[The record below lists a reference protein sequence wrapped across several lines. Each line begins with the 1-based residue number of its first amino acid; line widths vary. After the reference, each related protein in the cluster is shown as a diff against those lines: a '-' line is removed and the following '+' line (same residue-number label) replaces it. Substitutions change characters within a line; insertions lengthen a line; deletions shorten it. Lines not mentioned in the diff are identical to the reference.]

1 MNLSNN
7 PRGRRSAVWLDE
19 DPMAPEEDAMA
30 MVDDPAFTNAPPP
43 PAPPMRDA
51 YPPRDVHEPHNGFD
65 DFDGRDPRDPRDLRD
80 PRDPRGPRAGRHDAD
95 RSGPRG
101 GNRAAAR
108 QPFLADPLL
117 TWFTEAKNAALA
129 AGGVGLLAGIVVTTV
144 LFTTV
149 FDGDDDAGLT
159 LTAADGTAVDP
170 NGAVN
175 PATDPTAGQVA
186 LPTPGLGAEVPT
198 ESTVPGVAVPPAS
211 AGDPAAVGAE
221 TTVAPAPAPVAGDD
235 SVIQTEVLNLINVE
249 RAAAGC
255 PALALDPALN
265 VAADGHSEDMAANNY
280 FAHEDPA
287 GNGPGTR
294 IAAAGY
300 GGANWAENIATGFP
314 DPAGVVTGWM
324 NSEGHRANIL
334 NCGYVHMG
342 IGYAVGGTGTV
353 YWTQVFGA
361 A

>member
-1 MNLSNN
+1 M
-7 PRGRRSAVWLDE
+7 AV
-19 DPMAPEEDAMA
+19 
-30 MVDDPAFTNAPPP
+30 VDDPSFTNAPPP
-43 PAPPMRDA
+43 GQSRRDT
-51 YPPRDVHEPHNGFD
+51 YPPGDRHDQREARPP
-65 DFDGRDPRDPRDLRD
+65 RDPRDPRSSHT
-80 PRDPRGPRAGRHDAD
+80 GRHDAA
-95 RSGPRG
+95 RPGPRG
-101 GNRAAAR
+101 GGRKEAR

-129 AGGVGLLAGIVVTTV
+129 AGGVGLLAGIVLTTV

-149 FDGDDDAGLT
+149 FDGGDDDAGLT
-159 LTAADGTAVDP
+159 VTAADGLDADQSLDP
-170 NGAVN
+170 NASVD

-186 LPTPGLGAEVPT
+186 LPTPDLGAQAPG
-198 ESTVPGVAVPPAS
+198 ESADPGVAVPPAAS
-211 AGDPAAVGAE
+211 GEDAAVTD

-235 SVIQTEVLNLINVE
+235 SAIQAEVLNLINVE
-249 RAAAGC
+249 RATAGC

-265 VAADGHSEDMAANNY
+265 TAADGHSEDMAANNY
-280 FAHEDPA
+280 FAHEDLA
-287 GNGPGTR
+287 GNGPGVR
-294 IAAAGY
+294 IAASGY

-334 NCGYVHMG
+334 NCAYVHMG